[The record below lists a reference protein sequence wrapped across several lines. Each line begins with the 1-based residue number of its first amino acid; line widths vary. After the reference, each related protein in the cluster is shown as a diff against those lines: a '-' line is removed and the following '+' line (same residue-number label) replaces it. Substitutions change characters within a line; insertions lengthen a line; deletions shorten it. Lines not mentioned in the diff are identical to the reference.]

1 MKFSYKSERK
11 VVSNGHEIT
20 VPDAIR
26 DTTIKRVIELLNK
39 GYVLSISQKPTNSG
53 YYYVF
58 MHKGYET
65 IGITRVKEGEILEF
79 FRRLKEIAVG

>member
-1 MKFSYKSERK
+1 MKFRYKSERK
-11 VVSNGHEIT
+11 IISNGHEIT

-26 DTTIKRVIELLNK
+26 DTTIKKVIDLLNK

-65 IGITRVKEGEILEF
+65 VGITRVKEGEILEF
-79 FRRLKEIAVG
+79 FKRLKEML